1 MKAWFP
7 PLFRCLI
14 DRTNWDKIDWKG
26 DFKMLN
32 LEVRTKLSVEKVIHQ
47 LKKFFGKEGLGLD
60 VTEETSQC
68 LTFEGGGGHVTATI
82 CPDEGKTRINLVTQE
97 WENQVKKFISNL
109 P

>member
-1 MKAWFP
+1 
-7 PLFRCLI
+7 
-14 DRTNWDKIDWKG
+14 
-26 DFKMLN
+26 MLN

-47 LKKFFGKEGLGLD
+47 LKRFFGKGGLGLD

-82 CPDEGKTRINLVTQE
+82 CPDGTKTRINLVTQE
-97 WENQVKKFISNL
+97 WENQVKKFTSSL